1 MIHSQTRKCYRIL
14 IPNTRKVVVKRIFKI
29 RIKYKNYRLEEGK
42 AMTYVAP
49 ILLLIRWKLV
59 KIGNFDF
66 SFVDYDLQCVNF
78 FSVPCLTI
86 SNVEHVFSTK

>member
-1 MIHSQTRKCYRIL
+1 
-14 IPNTRKVVVKRIFKI
+14 
-29 RIKYKNYRLEEGK
+29 
-42 AMTYVAP
+42 MTYVAP